1 MSHDETFRK
10 AREAYGLDFEL
21 QMLQEECA
29 EVILACSK
37 MIRFPNEENLK
48 KFFEEIADVENFFEQ
63 MKRWFPSMRE
73 YVDEKRNEKMLRLAK
88 RIEEQY
94 EHKDL

>member
-1 MSHDETFRK
+1 MNHDETYRK

-37 MIRFPNEENLK
+37 MIRFPGEENLLR
-48 KFFEEIADVENFFEQ
+48 FFEEIADAENLFEQ
-63 MKRWFPSMRE
+63 MKQWFPSMRE
-73 YVDEKRNEKMLRLAK
+73 YVDEKRNEKMVRLAK
-88 RIEEQY
+88 RIEEHH
-94 EHKDL
+94 EH